1 MSLSYTTT
9 SIVGGPLSSG
19 SNNLLQQRQK
29 ILEKTQGLTN
39 KELSY
44 LNANSSWIKLTS
56 SINVDNSSDL
66 AKKYVLLGG
75 TLYENALR

>member
-56 SINVDNSSDL
+56 SVNVDNSSDL
-66 AKKYVLLGG
+66 AKKYVLLVPIS
-75 TLYENALR
+75 